1 MSQKEMIRQM
11 LELGDVLHEMSI
23 EYNKTTLLSN
33 NDDFRKFRAVVKAL
47 NLYVDI
53 ADTDNYGELGDE

>member
-11 LELGDVLHEMSI
+11 LELGDVLHEMNI
-23 EYNKTTLLSN
+23 EYNKTTLLSE
-33 NDDFRKFRAVVKAL
+33 NDDFKKFRAVVKAL